1 MPEAGM
7 QETARQLA
15 KRLDEGLA
23 GQIRRPTVTEA
34 LQQEKVGLEARLAM
48 VNEAIAAMESHPE
61 VTQVLDLL
69 AKVGV
74 RP

>member
-1 MPEAGM
+1 MAEM
-7 QETARQLA
+7 QEVARQ
-15 KRLDEGLA
+15 GLA
-23 GQIRRPTVTEA
+23 GQVRRPTVTEA
-34 LQQEKVGLEARLAM
+34 LQQEKMGLETRLAM

>member
-1 MPEAGM
+1 MAGQGAAEM
-7 QETARQLA
+7 A
-15 KRLDEGLA
+15 KRFDDGGLT

-34 LQQEKVGLEARLAM
+34 LQQEKMGLEMRLAM